1 MSNKPPA
8 FSTEDEF
15 YIDLLNRYSQSM
27 ANAAIKFGASADS
40 VEDIIQESVARIYMH
55 HDTVSRLDR
64 RALVSYIWHTVRS
77 VTLNYL
83 RDDLKTI
90 DLETAERA
98 QIESPED
105 LLLITENRSL
115 LAKSIEKLP
124 EREKELLIEKY
135 FLGWSCRELS
145 EQHRISEGNVRIIL
159 MRARKNLK
167 EIMEK
172 EEKQ

>member
-1 MSNKPPA
+1 MSNNPPA

-15 YIDLLNRYSQSM
+15 YTDLLNRYSQSM
-27 ANAAIKFGASADS
+27 ANAAIKFGASTDS

-145 EQHRISEGNVRIIL
+145 EQHRISERNVRIIL
-159 MRARKNLK
+159 MRARNNLK

>member
-15 YIDLLNRYSQSM
+15 YTDLLNRYSQSM
-27 ANAAIKFGASADS
+27 ANAAIKFGASTDS

>member
-8 FSTEDEF
+8 LSTEEEF
-15 YIDLLNRYSQSM
+15 YTELINRYSQSM
-27 ANAAIKFGASADS
+27 ANAAIKFGASTDS

-145 EQHRISEGNVRIIL
+145 EQHRISERNVRIIL
-159 MRARKNLK
+159 MRARNNLK